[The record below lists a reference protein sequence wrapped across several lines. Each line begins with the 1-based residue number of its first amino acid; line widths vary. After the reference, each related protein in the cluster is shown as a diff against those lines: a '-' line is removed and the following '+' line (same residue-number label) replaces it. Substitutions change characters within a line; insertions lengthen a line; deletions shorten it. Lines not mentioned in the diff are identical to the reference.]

1 MEKDITENSV
11 KCFYVIVT
19 YCSQMRKEWT
29 TVKENCCFSFMHN
42 HIFGTVYFKGKI
54 PYKHSLQIKSKMDAS
69 ILLGVWD
76 REIINYSKDTACLD
90 NKVHVD
96 VKCNRWG
103 QLYALEGYIS

>member
-1 MEKDITENSV
+1 M
-11 KCFYVIVT
+11 
-19 YCSQMRKEWT
+19 Q
-29 TVKENCCFSFMHN
+29 
-42 HIFGTVYFKGKI
+42 
-54 PYKHSLQIKSKMDAS
+54 S

-76 REIINYSKDTACLD
+76 REIINYSEDTACLD